1 MLNVMFGKIKI
12 IPVIIEICI
21 FGVLIYY
28 VWSAFNGQFIK
39 IPVTNYYSRLTDSLL
54 HGHLYFLENP
64 SPKLL
69 SLVDPYDPS
78 QNEPYRLHDVSL
90 YKGKWYLYFGIT
102 PVLILWLPAYIFGIE
117 MVDPKAVPIFCW
129 IGLVASIKFIQNI
142 VYASHLKIASWMWL
156 FVIIILGFNNSASF
170 LLRRPA
176 FYETAISAAYCCS
189 MLALYLYSKG
199 YFNPVR
205 SKFNLAMGS
214 LFLGLSVGARPNY
227 LIWGIVLIAVSL
239 ATYDRSRKGVKALWL
254 NEQIALWGPYV
265 FTIMCLAIY
274 NYLRFDSIFEFGV
287 KYMLAGVSRNQINMF
302 SISSLLPNL
311 YFYVLQPI
319 MVDKIFPFF
328 HVLPYYPAALPK
340 GYIGPEPVV
349 GVLSLSPLLYLIP
362 LISLVIIYKYTCI
375 RGYTL
380 IVASIMFLL
389 GIIQLLLISIV
400 LPSATMRYIFDFLPS
415 MLISLVF
422 IIFIVNDYLFRNNK
436 YSISLLFNIVVVI
449 FAIYGAIA
457 NIGIGLVGYYNEY
470 QLLNP
475 MSYNNIREKIG
486 YILGRHCLKYH
497 FVLDV
502 YKRGDSTQPI
512 MYFGHKGKGDLI
524 MIEIKNN
531 KVRIGIDH
539 SGQPTTWSKW
549 NVPNI
554 PSAMKLSVEI
564 NNSELI
570 VITDDVDVVSPYAP
584 YYASMLPVF
593 GKNDIGFSAASKV
606 ANIIII
612 SELRNY

>member
-1 MLNVMFGKIKI
+1 MFAKFKI
-12 IPVIIEICI
+12 IPTIIEICI

-39 IPVTNYYSRLTDSLL
+39 IPVTNYYSRLADSLL
-54 HGHLYFLENP
+54 HGHLYFLEKP
-64 SPKLL
+64 SLQLL
-69 SLVDPYDPS
+69 SLADPYDPS
-78 QNEPYRLHDVSL
+78 QNAPYRLHDVSL

-102 PVLILWLPAYIFGIE
+102 PVLILWLPARIFGIE
-117 MVDPKAVPIFCW
+117 MIDPKAVSIFCW
-129 IGLVASIKFIQNI
+129 IGLIASIKFIQNI

-227 LIWGIVLIAVSL
+227 MIWGLVLLTVSI
-239 ATYDRSRKGVKALWL
+239 ATYHRSIKKLKILWL
-254 NEQIALWGPYV
+254 NEQIALWGPYI
-265 FTIMCLAIY
+265 FIIICLALY
-274 NYLRFDSIFEFGV
+274 NYFRFDSIFEFGN
-287 KYMLAGVSRNQINMF
+287 KYQLAGVPIRKINLF
-302 SISSLLPNL
+302 SISSLLPGL
-311 YFYVLQPI
+311 YFYLLQPI
-319 MVDKIFPFF
+319 TVNNIFPYF
-328 HVLPYYPAALPK
+328 HVLPSYPADLPHN
-340 GYIGPEPVV
+340 YIGPEPVV
-349 GVLSLSPLLYLIP
+349 GILSLSPALYLIP
-362 LISLVIIYKYTCI
+362 LIGLFIIYKYSYI
-375 RGYTL
+375 RGYSL
-380 IVASIMFLL
+380 IAASIMFLI
-389 GIIQLLLISIV
+389 GVVQLLIICIV

-415 MLISLVF
+415 ILISLVF
-422 IIFIVNDYLFRNNK
+422 IIFIVNDYLSRYNMNR
-436 YSISLLFNIVVVI
+436 IRLLVNILVMLL
-449 FAIYGAIA
+449 ALYGAIA

-475 MSYNNIREKIG
+475 MSYYNLREKIG
-486 YILGRHCLKYH
+486 YIFGTHYLKYH
-497 FVLDV
+497 LVLNV
-502 YKRGDSTQPI
+502 YKKRDSTQPI
-512 MYFGHKGKGDLI
+512 MYIGHKGKGDLI
-524 MIEIKNN
+524 LIELKDN

-539 SGQPTTWSKW
+539 SEHPTTWSKW
-549 NVPNI
+549 DVPSI
-554 PSAMKLSVEI
+554 PSAMKLNIEM

-593 GKNDIGFSAASKV
+593 GKNDIGFSTACKV
-606 ANIIII
+606 ANILIKPQR
-612 SELRNY
+612 L